1 MRLATP
7 TGVHNGA
14 VSLGWA
20 RGPRTDGHER
30 PGWGPDI
37 GPGGTLPLGRWPFRA
52 RRRRRK
58 FYPKGPAQGILP
70 WKAQKQTKLAA
81 AALSS
86 RTASSACPPSSWC
99 WCWRCWLACCRRR
112 ANSLAGILLP
122 RATAPVSITCARTTC
137 TPCHHDVLADLHSAA
152 GTSAQSPAAERRLTL
167 TTPAVYLG
175 RKRWIQLRRAVHISV
190 H

>member
-1 MRLATP
+1 MKRWLRAMVLLESLGGHGAPGP
-7 TGVHNGA
+7 TGMSVQDGVRISGQA
-14 VSLGWA
+14 VRYPWA
-20 RGPRTDGHER
+20 GGPLER
-30 PGWGPDI
+30 AAGEENF
-37 GPGGTLPLGRWPFRA
+37 TQ
-52 RRRRRK
+52 
-58 FYPKGPAQGILP
+58 KGPAQGILP

-167 TTPAVYLG
+167 TTPAIYLG
-175 RKRWIQLRRAVHISV
+175 RKRWIQKS
-190 H
+190 